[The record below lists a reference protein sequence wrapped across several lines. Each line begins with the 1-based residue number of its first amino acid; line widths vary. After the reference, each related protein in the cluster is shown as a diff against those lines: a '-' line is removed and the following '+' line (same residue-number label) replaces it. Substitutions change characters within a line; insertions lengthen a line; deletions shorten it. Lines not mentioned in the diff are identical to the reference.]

1 MRDASQLGAIS
12 RQLMQRADQLR
23 QQIRGKLG
31 EAADV
36 AFSTD
41 HQWSDAGAAFAEAG
55 VEYAEAQRD
64 IVELRSILLAL
75 PRIEEGSYG
84 TCADCGI
91 DIPAARLTAQPAAL
105 TCVDCQSLRERRG
118 QVSMTA

>member
-1 MRDASQLGAIS
+1 MRDASQLGEIS
-12 RQLMQRADQLR
+12 RQLMARAEELR
-23 QQIRGKLG
+23 QQIRDKLG

-36 AFSTD
+36 ALATD

-64 IVELRSILLAL
+64 ILELRSVWLARS
-75 PRIEEGSYG
+75 RIEEGSYG
-84 TCADCGI
+84 ICMDCGV

-105 TCVDCQSLRERRG
+105 TCVACQSARERRG
-118 QVSMTA
+118 QVSMTM